1 MLRGKS
7 TWNVPL
13 TPEFTTVCW
22 PRTSRG
28 ARSLR
33 LCDCALTPRE
43 GAGAASPTPA
53 PSTWGAVVGPGAAF
67 AVGASTGRATLE
79 QTCRWDVKGTP
90 SESLDGRTGHRE
102 AVPAGL
108 TLWTRD
114 LHPVDPES
122 VAHCPQRPFPHRKQR
137 LREPLA
143 GEWRLLGNELRSW
156 WAWTKQDSQ
165 LPPPTRSP
173 FSSCSDLKPS
183 P

>member
-13 TPEFTTVCW
+13 TPEFTTACW
-22 PRTSRG
+22 PRTTRG
-28 ARSLR
+28 ARSMGR
-33 LCDCALTPRE
+33 CDCAFTPRE

-53 PSTWGAVVGPGAAF
+53 ASTWRAVVGPGGAF
-67 AVGASTGRATLE
+67 AVGASTGRATLG
-79 QTCRWDVKGTP
+79 QTRRWGVRGTP
-90 SESLDGRTGHRE
+90 SESVDGRMGHRE

-122 VAHCPQRPFPHRKQR
+122 VAHRPQRPFPRLKQR

-143 GEWRLLGNELRSW
+143 GEGWLLGNELRSG

-165 LPPPTRSP
+165 LPPPTQSP
-173 FSSCSDLKPS
+173 FSSCSAMKPS